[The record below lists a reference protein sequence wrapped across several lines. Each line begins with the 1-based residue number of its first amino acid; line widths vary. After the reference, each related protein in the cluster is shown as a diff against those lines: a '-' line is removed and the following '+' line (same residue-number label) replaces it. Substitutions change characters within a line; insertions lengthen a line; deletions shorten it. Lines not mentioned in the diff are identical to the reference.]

1 MRDVTLYDTIGR
13 TYGATRRAD
22 PRIAALISAALAD
35 ASSVVNVGAGT
46 GSYEPP
52 RTVVAVEP
60 SRVMISQRPA
70 VAAPAV
76 QSVAERLPLRD
87 NCADAALAVLTI
99 HHWRDLPA
107 GIAEMRR
114 IARRRLVFFSWD
126 PARFARFWL
135 LSEYLPEHARIDAAM
150 AVPIG
155 RLITLLA
162 NPVITPVPVPHDC
175 SDGFAAAYWRRPH
188 AYLDPVVRAG
198 MSLFSGDRAELAA
211 PGLARLAADLN
222 SGRWQH
228 RHADMLQREE
238 LDVGYC
244 LITSDP

>member
-1 MRDVTLYDTIGR
+1 MQDVTLYDAIGR

-35 ASSVVNVGAGT
+35 ASSVVNIGAGT

-52 RTVVAVEP
+52 QTVVAIEP
-60 SRVMISQRPA
+60 SLVMIGQRPA

-87 NCADAALAVLTI
+87 DCADAALGVLTI
-99 HHWRDLPA
+99 HHWRDLTA

-114 IARRRLVFFSWD
+114 IARRRLVIFSWD
-126 PARFARFWL
+126 PARVAQFWL
-135 LSEYLPEHARIDAAM
+135 LSEYLPENARIDTEM

-155 RLITLLA
+155 RLTPLLA

-175 SDGFAAAYWRRPH
+175 SDGFAAAFWRRPH

-198 MSLFSGDRAELAA
+198 MSLFAGDREELAA
-211 PGLARLAADLN
+211 PGLARLADDLN
-222 SGRWQH
+222 SGRWQQ
-228 RHADMLQREE
+228 RHADLLQREE

-244 LITSDP
+244 LITSEP